1 MTSSQINPNNINAE
15 YPVAGQDNNTQG
27 FRDNFTNIKL
37 NFQYASG
44 EINSLFG
51 NAILKNNTSN
61 DFANS
66 IVYGARLQNTGYVQ
80 INQGN
85 AAPTA
90 NINFAAGSFQTITA
104 NANTT
109 LSFSN
114 LPTAGTT
121 AVLTLAIEARAAN
134 STASPYTITVPNVSS
149 ASRGITGYDPN
160 TGILSFPRT
169 NSTIAGTHTY
179 QFITDD
185 QGGSFTIVPLST
197 PTTPLNSTSE
207 DVANVGVI
215 NLSVSDSYFSTS
227 GVETATLP
235 AGVNGQ
241 VKVLAMYANMDDS
254 SLDNMV
260 ITVTNAGW
268 KTSGTGT
275 ITFEDIGHACTL
287 KYINSKWFCI
297 GNNGCTFA

>member
-1 MTSSQINPNNINAE
+1 MASLINPNNINAA

-27 FRDNFTNIKL
+27 FRDNFNNIKV
-37 NFQYASG
+37 NFQYAED
-44 EINSLFG
+44 EINSLLS
-51 NAILKNNTSN
+51 NSVLKGAASN
-61 DFANS
+61 DFAGS
-66 IVYGARLQNTGYVQ
+66 IIYGARLQNTGYVQ
-80 INQGN
+80 VNQGDV
-85 AAPTA
+85 APTA

-104 NANTT
+104 NANTV

-114 LPTAGTT
+114 LPAPGTT
-121 AVLTLAIEARAAN
+121 AVVTLAIESRAAN
-134 STASPYTITVPNVSS
+134 ITAEPYSVTIPNVSAATS
-149 ASRGITGYDPN
+149 GIIGYDSS
-160 TGILSFPRT
+160 TGVLSFPRT

-179 QFITDD
+179 QLITDD
-185 QGGSFTIVPLST
+185 QGSSFTVTPLST
-197 PTTPLNSTSE
+197 LTSPLNSTSE
-207 DVANVGVI
+207 DVANAGVI
-215 NLSVSDSYFSTS
+215 NLGVSDSYFSTDAA
-227 GVETATLP
+227 ETATLP

-241 VKVLAMYANMDDS
+241 VKVLALYANMDDS

-275 ITFEDIGHACTL
+275 ITFEEIGQACTL